1 MLFCHQEARLGTN
14 PESLDSLRPSSVA
27 LAFRSFGALIER
39 ESEGW
44 SRLEAGRPAR
54 QNGVREG
61 GDEDACARAPK
72 PKPILP
78 LAPMLMNLPS
88 NQPPI
93 LGGRDIPLVAHHAWD
108 GTLFYALLFCN
119 NGMGSIRSGCSKQPC
134 SAACITEKKIEMA
147 TLVQYTNTSY
157 RFTLIFSMRYP

>member
-1 MLFCHQEARLGTN
+1 MFFDLQEARLGTN

-61 GDEDACARAPK
+61 GDEDACVCARAQTQTHPLSRSNADESAIQ
-72 PKPILP
+72 PAAYLGRRRHIVGGASCLGWDTILC
-78 LAPMLMNLPS
+78 
-88 NQPPI
+88 I
-93 LGGRDIPLVAHHAWD
+93 
-108 GTLFYALLFCN
+108 TLLN
-119 NGMGSIRSGCSKQPC
+119 NGIRVEVGVGNSPTTQPA
-134 SAACITEKKIEMA
+134 S
-147 TLVQYTNTSY
+147 LGRHRYGNTC
-157 RFTLIFSMRYP
+157 TVH

>member
-1 MLFCHQEARLGTN
+1 M
-14 PESLDSLRPSSVA
+14 A

-78 LAPMLMNLPS
+78 LAPMLMNLPAS
-88 NQPPI
+88 RLSWEEETYRWWRI
-93 LGGRDIPLVAHHAWD
+93 MLGM
-108 GTLFYALLFCN
+108 GTLFYALLCYN
-119 NGMGSIRSGCSKQPC
+119 NGVGFCT
-134 SAACITEKKIEMA
+134 TEDEKIEMG
-147 TLVQYTNTSY
+147 TLTTS
-157 RFTLIFSMRYP
+157 TL